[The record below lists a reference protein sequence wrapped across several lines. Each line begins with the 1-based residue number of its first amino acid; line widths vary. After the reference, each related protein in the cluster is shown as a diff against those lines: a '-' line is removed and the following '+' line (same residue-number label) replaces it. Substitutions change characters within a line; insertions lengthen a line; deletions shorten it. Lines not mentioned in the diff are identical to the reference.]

1 MYCPQRSLRRKNL
14 SLHHCRSDGFDTLSI
29 QLKQLENDELI
40 SKVVYGEKP
49 PLVAI
54 YSLTDLGKSFL
65 PILDALTQWGNK
77 IVLEKGTFLIE

>member
-1 MYCPQRSLRRKNL
+1 METKLECTAPSVRLGEKNYP
-14 SLHHCRSDGFDTLSI
+14 CTIAVASI
-29 QLKQLENDELI
+29 QLKQLENDGLI

-77 IVLEKGTFLIE
+77 IVLEKGTFLTE